1 MLSQVTQSVRTF
13 HASAHTNNFSIS
25 FAYLLEYLFSE
36 LGDGHYWVL
45 EPGLNVTFPLRFI
58 GDEHDPSHVII
69 ELSGT
74 VEWSGKGGWMEGI
87 TFRRPRMSAD
97 QTGAI
102 LRLHSGGRIDM
113 GVCIL
118 DNEGSQGPVAIVTGE
133 KSGGMW
139 SSMQIKG
146 SEASDGAIVEGG
158 ATLGLQNVRNDAI
171 YCLYLH
177 CDLAH
182 TRHCV
187 TFSIHS
193 SAPL

>member
-13 HASAHTNNFSIS
+13 HASAHANNFSIS

-74 VEWSGKGGWMEGI
+74 VEWSAKGGWMEGI

-97 QTGAI
+97 
-102 LRLHSGGRIDM
+102 
-113 GVCIL
+113 L

-158 ATLGLQNVRNDAI
+158 PTLGLQNVRNDAI